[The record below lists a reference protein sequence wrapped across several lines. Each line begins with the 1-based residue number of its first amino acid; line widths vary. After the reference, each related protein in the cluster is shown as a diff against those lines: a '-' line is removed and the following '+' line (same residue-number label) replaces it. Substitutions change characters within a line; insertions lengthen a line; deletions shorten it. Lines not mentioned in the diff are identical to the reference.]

1 MNTQSNPAK
10 VNKVSSL
17 LAVILFML
25 VATSAFGQDAA
36 NGTSTATVQTALTV
50 TAANQLIF
58 PVVFQGVATTMGKTN
73 NDSTAEF
80 TITGQGSA
88 GINLTLSLPEYLAL
102 ADGSDRMTIS
112 FSATDANVDSTVTT
126 PATFAGGNGWI
137 NQDPRNLPAATVIG
151 SAGQTNLY
159 LGGKV
164 TPSTYQT
171 AGTYTGDIVLSVA
184 YNGN

>member
-1 MNTQSNPAK
+1 MNIRFNPAK
-10 VNKVSSL
+10 VGRVSSL
-17 LAVILFML
+17 LTVILVLL

-36 NGTSTATVQTALTV
+36 NGTATATVQTALAV
-50 TAANQLIF
+50 TATNQLMF
-58 PVVFQGVATTMGKTN
+58 PTVFQGVATTMGKTN

-88 GINLTLSLPEYLAL
+88 GINLILSLPEYLAL

-126 PATFAGGNGWI
+126 PATFAGSNGWI
-137 NQDPRNLPAATVIG
+137 DQNPRNLPAAAVIG
-151 SAGQTNLY
+151 SAGQTNVY

-171 AGTYTGDIVLSVA
+171 AGTYTGDIILSVA
-184 YNGN
+184 YNGT